1 MKSLWHECLL
11 DDVLE
16 FKNGKSLSNACY
28 LEKAKYPVWGSNG
41 IIAYCDKYLN
51 NESVI
56 VIGRVGAY
64 CGSLNLVD
72 GANWVTD
79 NAIYAVPKLGNDI
92 KFLYY
97 LLVSLDIPRTAI
109 GSAQPLLTQSGLKA
123 IECKIPPL
131 ETQKEIAHIL
141 GTLDDKIELN
151 RRMNKILEE
160 IAQTL
165 YKNWFIDFEFP
176 NEEGKPYKSSGGVMV
191 DSEIGQIPKVWR
203 VRKTTDLAKI
213 VGGATPSTR
222 NSEYWDG
229 DIPFITPKDLTNLQS
244 LYLLKTERNI
254 TKEGAACVSSG
265 LLAIDTIL
273 LSSRAPI
280 GYIALLTEPS
290 VVNQGFIALEC
301 LDHGYTLY
309 VMLWVMNN
317 IDIIKQY
324 ANGSTFLEIN
334 KDNFRKIDLLVPPD
348 NIISKF
354 NIVCHLVFQQL
365 KQLAVICKQLSD
377 TKNYLQSNLFTV

>member
-141 GTLDDKIELN
+141 GTLDDMIELN

-176 NEEGKPYKSSGGVMV
+176 NAEGNPYKSLGGEMV
-191 DSEIGQIPKVWR
+191 DSELGSIPKGWSVGNLTEVCKIEYGKSLSKSELADCGYPVYGGNGIIGYLPDYQYEESQLIISCR
-203 VRKTTDLAKI
+203 GAASGKVIITNPKSTVSHNSLVVLPKPGLEYLRSYMMSLFLNTDLATYVSGSAQPQITIDGLSTHKI
-213 VGGATPSTR
+213 V
-222 NSEYWDG
+222 
-229 DIPFITPKDLTNLQS
+229 IPDNRLCI
-244 LYLLKTERNI
+244 E
-254 TKEGAACVSSG
+254 
-265 LLAIDTIL
+265 
-273 LSSRAPI
+273 
-280 GYIALLTEPS
+280 
-290 VVNQGFIALEC
+290 
-301 LDHGYTLY
+301 YTLTY
-309 VMLWVMNN
+309 NDLRRMIINN
-317 IDIIKQY
+317 DDAVKKYSILK
-324 ANGSTFLEIN
+324 FELLE
-334 KDNFRKIDLLVPPD
+334 
-348 NIISKF
+348 
-354 NIVCHLVFQQL
+354 
-365 KQLAVICKQLSD
+365 
-377 TKNYLQSNLFTV
+377 NLFG